1 MLTLTK
7 DTFEAEV
14 EKHKG
19 LVVIDLFA
27 TWCAPCRML
36 APVLEELEKEYPDVK
51 FCKINV
57 DEERELAEKEEIPTD
72 FGETLSWAYLCYVRT
87 HPIDWRVPTRILYG
101 TQDNLTSLETISA
114 FAGRL
119 GAELTVMPEGEHWF
133 HTPEQMRFLDA
144 WLIKA

>member
-57 DEERELAEKEEIPTD
+57 DEERELAEKFRVESIPM
-72 FGETLSWAYLCYVRT
+72 V
-87 HPIDWRVPTRILYG
+87 
-101 TQDNLTSLETISA
+101 A
-114 FAGRL
+114 FAKDD
-119 GAELTVMPEGEHWF
+119 T
-133 HTPEQMRFLDA
+133 FLDMSVGYVPKENLA
-144 WLIKA
+144 AKIRELR